1 MSEIPAPLVVSFKR
15 KAAGVTRALQE
26 RYSKNGR
33 KSAVEEKCNAVTLLR
48 ELAFVCAGAG
58 VCVSTLFLSLQRY
71 SVTKNSFFFLFQSN
85 TGKSCCNADV
95 TQALQN

>member
-1 MSEIPAPLVVSFKR
+1 MYEIPAPLLISFKR
-15 KAAGVTRALQE
+15 KAADVTVALRS
-26 RYSKNGR
+26 RYGKNGG
-33 KSAVEEKCNAVTLLR
+33 KYAVEEKRNAVTLLR

-58 VCVSTLFLSLQRY
+58 MRVSTLFLSLQRY

-95 TQALQN
+95 TQALRN